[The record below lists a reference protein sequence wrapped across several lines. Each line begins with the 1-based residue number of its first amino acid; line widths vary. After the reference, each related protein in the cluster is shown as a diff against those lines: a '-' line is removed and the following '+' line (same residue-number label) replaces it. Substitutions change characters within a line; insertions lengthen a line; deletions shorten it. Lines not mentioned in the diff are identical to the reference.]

1 LVLVFMIGGASLG
14 YGMKSRRLF
23 NEVKGLESG
32 MSVLLADI
40 SEMIKLGFDLNE
52 AVKRLALE
60 EAEKKDS
67 KYSGALLSLMRQ
79 VRAQLLMH
87 RRLGAIEIRS
97 PSWLARYVFFM
108 IAKLS
113 ESGGGTPSQ
122 IDKIRRFVSDIT
134 RSKKEA
140 TSSVSL
146 FMLLAYATPFAVF
159 MMTGLIGEMVAPLS
173 GALSASATTSVAAI
187 TKFTPLNPLLVQ
199 GLAASATLS
208 VVFAMMKP
216 TDLTIHNTIRI
227 TIACALIILASYV
240 VPLALAHVS
249 LT

>member
-1 LVLVFMIGGASLG
+1 
-14 YGMKSRRLF
+14 
-23 NEVKGLESG
+23 

-40 SEMIKLGFDLNE
+40 SEMMKLGFDLND

-60 EAEKKDS
+60 EAEKK
-67 KYSGALLSLMRQ
+67 YSGALLALMGQ
-79 VRAQLLMH
+79 VKTQLMMH

-122 IDKIRRFVSDIT
+122 MDRIRRFVSDIT

-159 MMTGLIGEMVAPLS
+159 LMTGLIGKMIVPFTT
-173 GALSASATTSVAAI
+173 LSASSSI
-187 TKFTPLNPLLVQ
+187 SSLSFTQLNPLLVQ

-216 TDLTIHNTIRI
+216 IDLTIHNTMRI
-227 TIACALIILASYV
+227 TIACALIIVASYV
-240 VPLALAHVS
+240 VPIALSHVS
-249 LT
+249 LGVPTTG